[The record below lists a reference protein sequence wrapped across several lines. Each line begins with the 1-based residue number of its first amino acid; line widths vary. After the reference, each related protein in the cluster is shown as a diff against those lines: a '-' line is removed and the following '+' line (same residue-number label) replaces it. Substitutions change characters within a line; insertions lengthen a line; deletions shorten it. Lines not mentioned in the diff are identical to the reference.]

1 MGLPTAS
8 LRFAVES
15 PTCLTLG
22 SNKLIRQFQIIANI
36 LLMLLGSICILS
48 IYFSHLDISE
58 TKNKQLQR
66 EMIEEINKFKNLEEL
81 RKDYIS
87 YLENVDN
94 ARKEHNSEFIVKIF
108 LLVASIVLLFINYFL
123 MRHLA
128 RKNNEAT

>member
-1 MGLPTAS
+1 
-8 LRFAVES
+8 
-15 PTCLTLG
+15 
-22 SNKLIRQFQIIANI
+22 
-36 LLMLLGSICILS
+36 
-48 IYFSHLDISE
+48 
-58 TKNKQLQR
+58 
-66 EMIEEINKFKNLEEL
+66 MIEEINKFKNLEEL